1 MVAGAFG
8 WWIGSNSISN
18 ERPATEVPAVV
29 DQWAESWMNRD
40 ADAFAEVYSEDGVFD
55 GILAVGFDGREEIR
69 ANINEYWS
77 RSDQKLDPDYVF
89 VDEGGAVVVWNI
101 TETGDDDT
109 ISTDQ
114 HVTIFEWE
122 WDDSGLLRSTSMN
135 W

>member
-1 MVAGAFG
+1 
-8 WWIGSNSISN
+8 
-18 ERPATEVPAVV
+18 
-29 DQWAESWMNRD
+29 MNRD
-40 ADAFAEVYSEDGVFD
+40 AGAFAEVYSEDGVFD

-77 RSDQKLDPDYVF
+77 RSDQQLDPDYVF